1 MNPIFQAFHGQTADG
16 GGGSALGMFVPMIL
30 IFVVFYF
37 VFFRP
42 QAKQQKK
49 HQSFLQA
56 MKKGDDVVTNGG
68 IVGRIFQVDDRTVT
82 LDVGAGT
89 KLRVLKTQI
98 ASMWS
103 EQGAIEAAKVEGKK

>member
-1 MNPIFQAFHGQTADG
+1 MHPIFQAFHGQTADG
-16 GGGSALGMFVPMIL
+16 GGGSAFGMFLPMIL

-42 QAKQQKK
+42 QAKQQKQ
-49 HQSFLQA
+49 HQTFLQA

-68 IVGRIFQVDDRTVT
+68 IVGRIFMVDDRTVT
-82 LDVGAGT
+82 LDVGGGT

-98 ASMWS
+98 ASAWA
-103 EQGAIEAAKVEGKK
+103 EQVATVDAKAEGKK

>member
-1 MNPIFQAFHGQTADG
+1 MHPIFQAFHGQTAEG

-42 QAKQQKK
+42 QAKQQKQ
-49 HQSFLQA
+49 HQTFIQA
-56 MKKGDDVVTNGG
+56 MKKGDDVVTASG

-82 LDVGAGT
+82 LDVGGGT
-89 KLRVLKTQI
+89 KLRVLKAQV
-98 ASMWS
+98 ASLWS
-103 EQGAIEAAKVEGKK
+103 EQGPVVPAKVEGKK

>member
-82 LDVGAGT
+82 LDVGGGT

-103 EQGAIEAAKVEGKK
+103 EQGALEAAKVEGKK